1 MKVGDLVR
9 RLPNDH
15 PKYHG
20 FKGSPFNSLA
30 IIVGFDFDGD
40 LLLRYAN
47 PSKVWE
53 NDHDND
59 YKTAWELV
67 NATD

>member
-1 MKVGDLVR
+1 MVKRKG
-9 RLPNDH
+9 RLAARW
-15 PKYHG
+15 
-20 FKGSPFNSLA
+20 NSLA

-53 NDHDND
+53 NDQDND

-67 NATD
+67 NAAE